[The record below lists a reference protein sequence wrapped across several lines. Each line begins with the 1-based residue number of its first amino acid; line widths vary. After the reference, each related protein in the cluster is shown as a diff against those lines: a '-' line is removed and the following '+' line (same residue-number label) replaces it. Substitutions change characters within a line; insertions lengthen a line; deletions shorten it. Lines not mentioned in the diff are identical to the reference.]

1 MGIEIMNTNHE
12 ILSTAELEDAADY
25 ARACQAN
32 YEDIRH
38 RVRKQR
44 EVVVEC
50 SDYLGELVNERA
62 WERAATPEAAREAR
76 QACAEAAERYQEE
89 YGLLNAMETAAINA
103 KEEAARAGRKVY
115 GVIGGIVTTQLGG
128 GDIKALIEE
137 GTVID
142 NIVTA

>member
-1 MGIEIMNTNHE
+1 MNTNHE
-12 ILSTAELEDAADY
+12 ILSTAELEDAAHY
-25 ARACQAN
+25 ARACQEN

-44 EVVVEC
+44 EVVGEC

-89 YGLLNAMETAAINA
+89 YRLFKAMETAAINT
-103 KEEAARAGRKVY
+103 KSEVDRAGRKVY
-115 GVIGGIVTTQLGG
+115 GVIGGIVTSQLGG
-128 GDIKALIEE
+128 SDIKALIEE
-137 GTVID
+137 GTGID
-142 NIVTA
+142 NRVTA

>member
-1 MGIEIMNTNHE
+1 MNTNHE
-12 ILSTAELEDAADY
+12 ILSTAELEDAAHY

-44 EVVVEC
+44 EVVGEC

-62 WERAATPEAAREAR
+62 WEKAATPEAAREAR
-76 QACAEAAERYQEE
+76 QACAEAAEQYEDEHR
-89 YGLLNAMETAAINA
+89 LLRAMETAAINA
-103 KEEAARAGRKVY
+103 REETVSAGRKVY

-137 GTVID
+137 GAVID
-142 NIVTA
+142 NVLSA

>member
-1 MGIEIMNTNHE
+1 MGIEIMNTNYE
-12 ILSTAELEDAADY
+12 ILSTAELEDAAHY

-44 EVVVEC
+44 EVVGEC

-62 WERAATPEAAREAR
+62 WEKAATPEAAREAR

-89 YGLLNAMETAAINA
+89 HGLLNAMETAAIHT
-103 KEEAARAGRKVY
+103 KTKVDRASRKVF
-115 GVIGGIVTTQLGG
+115 GVIGGIVTTQIGG
-128 GDIKALIEE
+128 ADIQAQIEV
-137 GTVID
+137 GSVID
-142 NIVTA
+142 NVVPA

>member
-1 MGIEIMNTNHE
+1 MNTD
-12 ILSTAELEDAADY
+12 ILSTAELEDATHY
-25 ARACQAN
+25 ARACQTN

-44 EVVVEC
+44 DVVGEC
-50 SDYLGELVNERA
+50 SDYLGKLVSERA
-62 WERAATPEAAREAR
+62 WERAATPESAREAR

-103 KEEAARAGRKVY
+103 KDDSISAGRKVY

-128 GDIKALIEE
+128 GDIKALIGE

>member
-1 MGIEIMNTNHE
+1 MGFEIMNTE
-12 ILSTAELEDAADY
+12 ILASAELEDAAHY

-38 RVRKQR
+38 RVRKQT
-44 EVVVEC
+44 EVVAEC

-76 QACAEAAERYQEE
+76 QACAEAAEQYQDEHR
-89 YGLLNAMETAAINA
+89 LLRAMETAAINA
-103 KEEAARAGRKVY
+103 RQETTNAGRKVF

-128 GDIKALIEE
+128 SDIKALIEE

-142 NIVTA
+142 NRVNA